1 MVLKNRSDNHLIFKT
16 QITTNLEIHV
26 ISKDKSL
33 EIVIKV
39 NLVNRNYL
47 IKNEEIVLIII
58 KTLVL
63 IKKHK
68 KEEIIV
74 NLDLVKN
81 I

>member
-1 MVLKNRSDNHLIFKT
+1 MVPKNRSDNHLIFKT
-16 QITTNLEIHV
+16 LITTNLEIHV

-39 NLVNRNYL
+39 NQVNRNYL
-47 IKNEEIVLIII
+47 IQKEEIVLIII
-58 KTLVL
+58 KTLVS
-63 IKKHK
+63 INKHK